1 VIPRRSIRVR
11 VGLALLA
18 LLVGTMALVLRAA
31 MPQRPSGGPS
41 MFALPPGQSPAG
53 LLVDQQ
59 TGRVLVFTTAAGS
72 ASSTP
77 GWGPAVVIPV
87 SVSGPNAPGQ
97 VSQVS
102 VSAPN
107 TFGQNPG
114 SGPAP
119 MPGGVDLF
127 APGSAALQRLADGGY
142 APSLAAV
149 DGSASRLVLADQS
162 GGGLTV
168 VDTASGQR
176 IGTFPLSATP
186 VAVTADGRIGR
197 AFVATSDETMDV
209 VDTRGDAPVR
219 VVSTRPLPPPGAI
232 PIAGATVAAVLDGP
246 RGHVLVLDFSTPN
259 TPGSVVVLDARDG
272 HMLRTIVVGQAPRA
286 LVVDEARAHAFVV
299 RDTGI
304 DMLDTRRLTLLR
316 TTPVTISPFVPRNLR
331 YLATLAGYSGAG
343 VAVTTLLDERLGR
356 LFVAT
361 GGGAVYVVDT
371 ASGRLVNTLQLTG
384 FTAPGRMFGF
394 APIPTAL
401 LADDRTGRLIV
412 LGYNRLALGYNSATI
427 VDARNGA
434 VTGSFNAGGTGTNT
448 SPSFA
453 NAVAPAIPGVAVDPR
468 TGHLLVTSEGPSH
481 SVSLPGSSA
490 AVQLFDG
497 PGAVSVLDGRNGAL
511 IRTLP
516 VGLTPGAIAVDGRSG
531 RALVLDGGGAVTA
544 SDPWAWLPGWL
555 RGRLPFL
562 PGPNPPPRVV
572 PSGVDIVDLPR

>member
-1 VIPRRSIRVR
+1 MIPRRSIRV
-11 VGLALLA
+11 LALLA
-18 LLVGTMALVLRAA
+18 ILVGAAALVLRATT
-31 MPQRPSGGPS
+31 PQRPSAGPS
-41 MFALPPGQSPAG
+41 TIALPPGQSPAG

-59 TGRVLVFTTAAGS
+59 TGRVLVFTAAAGS
-72 ASSTP
+72 ASSPP
-77 GWGPAVVIPV
+77 GWGPTVLIPV
-87 SVSGPNAPGQ
+87 SASGPNTPGQ

-102 VSAPN
+102 MSAPN

-114 SGPAP
+114 SGSAP
-119 MPGGVDLF
+119 TPGGVDLF
-127 APGSAALQRLADGGY
+127 TPGSAALRHVTDGVY

-149 DGSASRLVLADQS
+149 DGSASRLVLADQA

-168 VDTASGQR
+168 VDTASGRRVQAL
-176 IGTFPLSATP
+176 PLSATP
-186 VAVTADGRIGR
+186 VAVTADVRTGRV
-197 AFVATSDETMDV
+197 FVATSDEAMDV

-259 TPGSVVVLDARDG
+259 TPGGVVVLGARDG

-304 DMLDTRRLTLLR
+304 DMLDTRRLTLLH
-316 TTPVTISPFVPRNLR
+316 TTPVTISGLVPRNLR

-361 GGGAVYVVDT
+361 GGGTVYVMDT
-371 ASGRLVNTLQLTG
+371 TSGQLVNTLQLTG
-384 FTAPGRMFGF
+384 FTSLGRLGF
-394 APIPTAL
+394 APIPMAL

-434 VTGSFNAGGTGTNT
+434 VVGSFNAGGTGTNT
-448 SPSFA
+448 SPAFA
-453 NAVAPAIPGVAVDPR
+453 GTAAPAIPGVAVDPR

-481 SVSLPGSSA
+481 SVSLPGSA
-490 AVQLFDG
+490 TAVQLFDG

-516 VGLTPGAIAVDGRSG
+516 VGLTPGAIAVDGRTG
-531 RALVLDGGGAVTA
+531 RAFVLDNGGAVTA
-544 SDPWAWLPGWL
+544 NDPWAWLPGWL
-555 RGRLPFL
+555 RGQLPFL
-562 PGPNPPPRVV
+562 PGPNPPPRIV
-572 PSGVDIVDLPR
+572 PSGIDIVDVPR